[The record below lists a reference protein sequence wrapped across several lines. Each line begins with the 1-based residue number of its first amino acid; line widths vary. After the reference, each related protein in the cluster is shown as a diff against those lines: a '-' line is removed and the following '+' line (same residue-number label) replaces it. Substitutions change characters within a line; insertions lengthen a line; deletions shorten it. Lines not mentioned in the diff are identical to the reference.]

1 MNYEDLIEILAEQFS
16 CDPSELD
23 PDVEFAELGADQ
35 EDLIELA
42 WELEEQT
49 GADITPAD
57 LRPLAT
63 IGALYRWLL
72 DLEV

>member
-1 MNYEDLIEILAEQFS
+1 MRYEDLIEILAEQFS

-23 PDVEFAELGADQ
+23 PVVEFADLGADK

-49 GADITPAD
+49 GAEISPDD
-57 LRPLAT
+57 LRPLTT
-63 IGALYRWLL
+63 IGALHRWLL
-72 DLEV
+72 DPEE